1 MKLKWYKGTVIG
13 LLILF
18 GVIGWL
24 SVPAPDLMIRP
35 FLFAPE
41 VQIEVYNYISGLTTE
56 IAPLFLL
63 AIIILNQFF
72 TTRINDDDRVNN
84 WIKKSTKDI
93 RIFTYAISIYQT
105 KEVFDYIFFYNMA
118 PKWLDYSWYLLW
130 WEFFPFA
137 LILLIAAWKSRIYE
151 NDK

>member
-24 SVPAPDLMIRP
+24 SVPAPNLMIRP

-41 VQIEVYNYISGLTTE
+41 VQIEVYNYISGLAAE

-84 WIKKSTKDI
+84 WIKKAQ
-93 RIFTYAISIYQT
+93 R
-105 KEVFDYIFFYNMA
+105 M
-118 PKWLDYSWYLLW
+118 
-130 WEFFPFA
+130 
-137 LILLIAAWKSRIYE
+137 
-151 NDK
+151 